1 MEMKYKINLSD
12 ISYDNAEI
20 RAIEKVL
27 KSGWLS
33 QGRLTAKFE
42 DAFSKLIGIN
52 FSLAVSNCTTA
63 LHLALLASGIS
74 KGDEVIVPSLTF
86 VATANSVIYTGAT
99 PVFADIESLLRPV
112 ISPEDVESKITEK
125 TKGVIAV
132 HFAGYPAEMNE
143 LRKICRRYKLKL
155 IEDSA
160 HAINVKYG
168 DRKLGGIGDAGCFSF
183 FANKNITTGEGG
195 MLATND
201 ENIYNKAKL
210 MRSHSVTSST
220 YERHKIKFTEYD
232 AVDLGFNYRITE
244 ITAALGLAQLEK
256 LSKIKSVRKKL
267 VDVYKKELAD
277 VENII
282 IPFSNFTGDSG
293 YHIFPILV
301 RKTKDR
307 LKLIE
312 HLNRSGIQISH
323 HYKPIHLFSFYRR
336 SFGTKRGDLPL
347 TEEFSAKE
355 ITLPLHQNLSVKD
368 VKYVCNK
375 VKEGLVKK

>member
-1 MEMKYKINLSD
+1 MKYKITLSD
-12 ISYDNAEI
+12 ISYDNSEI
-20 RAIEKVL
+20 RAVEKVL

-33 QGRLTAKFE
+33 QGRLTVNFE
-42 DAFSKLIGIN
+42 DAFSKLIGVN

-63 LHLALLASGIS
+63 LHLSLLASGIR

-86 VATANSVIYTGAT
+86 VATANSVVYTEAT
-99 PVFADIESLLRPV
+99 PVFADIESLSYPM

-125 TKGVIAV
+125 TKAIIAV
-132 HFAGYPAEMNE
+132 HFAGYPVAMNE
-143 LRKICRRYKLKL
+143 LKKICRRYKLKL

-168 DRKLGGIGDAGCFSF
+168 DKKLGGIGDAGCFSF

-195 MLATND
+195 MLVTND
-201 ENIYNKAKL
+201 ENIYNEAKL
-210 MRSHSVTSST
+210 MRSHSITSST

-232 AVDLGFNYRITE
+232 AIGLGFNYRITE
-244 ITAALGLAQLEK
+244 ITAALGLTQLMK
-256 LSKIKSVRKKL
+256 LSKIKLVRKKL

-277 VENII
+277 VENVL

-293 YHIFPILV
+293 YHIFSILV
-301 RKTKDR
+301 RRTKDR

-312 HLNRSGIQISH
+312 HLNRSGIQVSH
-323 HYKPIHLFSFYRR
+323 HYKPIHLFSFYLK
-336 SFGTKRGDLPL
+336 SYGTKKGDLPL

-355 ITLPLHQNLSVKD
+355 ITLPLHQNLTIKD
-368 VKYVCNK
+368 VKYVCDK